1 MVGRALLIL
10 LLLAAARPSS
20 AHLLNM
26 TRVEVAVAAT
36 GEVDVRVR
44 VDLNR
49 AVGGGDAYYA
59 LSRRP
64 DPLQD
69 PELRALF
76 TRLLDAM
83 EITWGGVRVP
93 LELAAA
99 QLPAEP
105 REVFLNPLAWPMTD
119 LVLVGRLPEAPS
131 GARQVLQGRLLSSFR
146 FEEPLA
152 LTLKRVP
159 ENRSLTR
166 WLIADQL
173 SPTFDPAADQTAPT
187 ADATPWYRYVVFG
200 FTHILPKGVD
210 HVLFVLGLYF
220 GARSLRSLL
229 WLVTGFTVAHSMT
242 LGLASVGLVRVS
254 PDIVE
259 PLIALSIAW
268 IGVENL
274 MPRLRD
280 GRHRLAL
287 VFAFGLLHGMGF
299 AGALSTLQA
308 PQGNFL
314 LALLGFNLGIELG
327 QLVVIAG
334 ALLLTAW
341 WLRSPWYGRFVATPA
356 SLLIAAAGVAW
367 TVQRLI

>member
-1 MVGRALLIL
+1 VVSRALLIL
-10 LLLAAARPSS
+10 LLLVAASPAS

-26 TRVEVAVAAT
+26 TRVEVAVDAA
-36 GEVDVRVR
+36 GEVNVQVR

-49 AVGGGDAYYA
+49 AVGGGDAYYE

-64 DPLQD
+64 DPLHD
-69 PELRALF
+69 PELHALF
-76 TRLLDAM
+76 RRLVDAM
-83 EITWGGVRVP
+83 EITWGGASVP
-93 LELAAA
+93 LELVAA
-99 QLPAEP
+99 QLPAEA

-119 LVLVGRLPEAPS
+119 LVLRGHLPEPHVGVAP
-131 GARQVLQGRLLSSFR
+131 VLQGRLLSSFR

-159 ENRSLTR
+159 ENRTLTR

-173 SPTFDPAADQTAPT
+173 SPTFDPAASQVTPM
-187 ADATPWYRYVVFG
+187 ADTTPWHRYVLFG

-220 GARSLRSLL
+220 GARRLRTLL
-229 WLVTGFTVAHSMT
+229 WLITGFTVAHSMT

-274 MPRLRD
+274 VPRLRD

-299 AGALSTLQA
+299 ASALSTLQA

-314 LALLGFNLGIELG
+314 LALLGFNIGIELG
-327 QLVVIAG
+327 QVVVIAG
-334 ALLLTAW
+334 ALLLTGW
-341 WLRSPWYGRFVATPA
+341 WLRTPAYRRIVATPA
-356 SLLIAAAGVAW
+356 SLLIAAAGVGW